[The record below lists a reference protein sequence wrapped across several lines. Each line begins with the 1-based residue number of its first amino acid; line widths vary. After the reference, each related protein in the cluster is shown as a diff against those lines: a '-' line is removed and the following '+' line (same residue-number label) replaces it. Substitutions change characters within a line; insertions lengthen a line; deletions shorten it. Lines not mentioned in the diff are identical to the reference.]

1 MRLKKHFF
9 KTGYL
14 FLLLFG
20 LVASKPATAFH
31 LDVGVWME
39 SNKLHSGFCRNA
51 DLGCDSLSALSRLG
65 LSAHQLPTDSNNDRK
80 IFLTDFG
87 DLAGGENSTDDP
99 GFQGLSGWLP
109 SNILVKYRAVD
120 ALQKWHSESLGWHDA
135 EPGGVQIRLFG
146 GLNAET
152 VLSTDTSHCNGLL
165 LCIPKEISQ
174 TVYNEASTVFT
185 GQGIEA
191 APSLIIDNTTE
202 NGALHAHLDWFLE
215 NGSNT
220 DEAVYLLAM
229 QLISDGY
236 EDSDPFYVL
245 FNHGLSEVDLAKAIQ
260 MRMTPSVASVPIP
273 ATLPLFVTAI
283 AAAGFFQ
290 RPKRGS

>member
-1 MRLKKHFF
+1 MRLKKYFF

-20 LVASKPATAFH
+20 LLASKSATAFH

-51 DLGCDSLSALSRLG
+51 SLGCDSLSALSRLG
-65 LSAHQLPTDSNNDRK
+65 LPAHQLPIDGNNDRK
-80 IFLTDFG
+80 IFLADFN
-87 DLAGGENSTDDP
+87 DLAGGKNSTDDP

-109 SNILVKYRAVD
+109 SNILIKYRAVD
-120 ALQKWHSESLGWHDA
+120 ALQQWDSEMQDWHVA

-146 GLNAET
+146 GLDAES

-165 LCIPKEISQ
+165 ICIPKEIAQ
-174 TVYNEASTVFT
+174 TVYNEGSTVFT

-191 APSLIIDNTTE
+191 APSLIIDNTSE

-229 QLISDGY
+229 QLIADGY
-236 EDSDPFYVL
+236 QDSDPFYVM
-245 FNHGLSEVDLAKAIQ
+245 FNHGLSEENLAKAIQ
-260 MRMTPSVASVPIP
+260 MRMTPSVAPIPIP
-273 ATLPLFVTAI
+273 AALPLFVTAI
-283 AAAGFFQ
+283 AAGFFQ